1 MFKFFQKKDKQYFA
15 EALINK
21 AIEMQSEFYHLLKH
35 EKIFNL
41 DDSNIDRLE
50 ITYFSSSIIGY
61 LYFRFG
67 KNQYKDK
74 SDIIDSTSEL
84 IIKKC
89 LNFSKN
95 KISYKEAIL
104 EYRDRW
110 TAYGDLMNMVFEP
123 SKSTSGN
130 PSITL
135 LMIAFQNITK
145 LSAKG
150 NMVMLSASSK
160 LLNDLITENIEFIK
174 DKL

>member
-1 MFKFFQKKDKQYFA
+1 MFKLFQKKEIPYFT

-21 AIEMQSEFYHLLKH
+21 VIEMQSEFYHLLKH
-35 EKIFNL
+35 EEIFNL

-74 SDIIDSTSEL
+74 SEIIDNISEK

-104 EYRDRW
+104 EYRERW
-110 TAYGDLMNMVFEP
+110 STYGELMNIILEP

-145 LSAKG
+145 LSAKD
-150 NMVMLSASSK
+150 NMIMLSASSK

>member
-21 AIEMQSEFYHLLKH
+21 VIEMQSEFYHLLKH
-35 EKIFNL
+35 EELFNL
-41 DDSNIDRLE
+41 DDSHIDKLE
-50 ITYFSSSIIGY
+50 ITYFSCSIICY

-74 SDIIDSTSEL
+74 SDIIDSTSEI

-95 KISYKEAIL
+95 KISYNEAIL

-110 TAYGDLMNMVFEP
+110 SAYGKLLNIVFEQ

-150 NMVMLSASSK
+150 NMIIISASSK

-174 DKL
+174 DEL